1 MSQNIKHVIPNSIA
15 KEVSKA
21 LSYYPELSDVS
32 IEFRFKSN
40 IKKSTMQAQPLFGS
54 FFKSRRNRSYVIR
67 ISEKIKIADRVFKT
81 EDVPEDVMV
90 GWIGH
95 ELGHVMDYQRMSN
108 SELMWFGVNYLLS
121 DNHIIEAERAADTF
135 AVSHGMAE
143 YILATKNFILNHADI
158 ENKYKLR
165 IKKYYLSPEEI
176 MEMVE
181 KADEKDSQDKA
192 S

>member
-54 FFKSRRNRSYVIR
+54 FFKSRKNRSYVIR
-67 ISEKIKIADRVFKT
+67 ISEKIKIADRIFKT

-121 DNHIIEAERAADTF
+121 DSHIIEAERAADTF

-158 ENKYKLR
+158 ENTYKLR

-181 KADEKDSQDKA
+181 KANEKETEDKA